1 MAKKEAVRQFKKGL
15 ICEATYPLF
24 CERCY
29 EEVTV
34 QDMADAAGVGKAT
47 LYQYFESKEEV
58 LFSLLRR
65 SSDEV
70 NRMLAA
76 CCDKGQD
83 PYTTLKEMIS
93 LTYRMYLKNNRI
105 FLTYMSLKRNAA
117 FKREWVEELRSLRDR
132 KYEILAAVLEKGSEQ
147 EVFIQ
152 VDSRRFARVLN
163 NILRGFSLEPLEVR
177 QGEPIQELGEEV
189 IQSIIF
195 KGILADGGGLT
206 GGSRNSESR
215 SRNPGNQ

>member
-1 MAKKEAVRQFKKGL
+1 MNNMAQKEAVRQFKKGL
-15 ICEATYPLF
+15 ISDASHKLF

-34 QDMADAAGVGKAT
+34 QDIADAAGMGKAT

-65 SSDEV
+65 SSSEI
-70 NRMLAA
+70 NHLLEA
-76 CCDKGQD
+76 CCDKGRD
-83 PYTTLKEMIS
+83 PYATMKEIIS
-93 LTYRMYLKNNRI
+93 LTYRSYLKNNRI
-105 FLTYMSLKRNAA
+105 FLTYMSLKRTAA
-117 FKREWVEELRSLRDR
+117 FKQDWIQELVALRD
-132 KYEILAAVLEKGSEQ
+132 KKLDILASVLEKGSEQ
-147 EVFIQ
+147 GVFIQ

-163 NILRGFSLEPLEVR
+163 NILRGFSLEPLETQ
-177 QGEPIQELGEEV
+177 QGGSVKELGEEI

-206 GGSRNSESR
+206 GE
-215 SRNPGNQ
+215 

>member
-1 MAKKEAVRQFKKGL
+1 MAKKDAVRQFKKGL
-15 ICEATYPLF
+15 ISEASHQLF

-29 EEVTV
+29 EAVTV
-34 QDMADAAGVGKAT
+34 QDIADAAGMGKAT

-65 SSDEV
+65 SSSEI
-70 NRMLAA
+70 NRMLEA

-83 PYTTLKEMIS
+83 PYATLKEVIS
-93 LTYRMYLKNNRI
+93 LTYREYLKNNRI

-117 FKREWVEELRSLRDR
+117 FKREWVEELHALRDR
-132 KYEILAAVLEKGSEQ
+132 KFELLATVLEKGTEQ
-147 EVFIQ
+147 GVFIQ

-163 NILRGFSLEPLEVR
+163 NILRGFSLEPLEIW
-177 QGEPIQELGEEV
+177 QGEPIRELGEEI

-206 GGSRNSESR
+206 GE
-215 SRNPGNQ
+215 